1 MQGSNRWL
9 GKFTGCYSWRILN
22 AFITKKICETI
33 TMDFDSLIENKSGLG
48 TAGIVVINKDQDIV
62 SVHGQNCSVL

>member
-1 MQGSNRWL
+1 MGIPLKDLINKYASGSNRWL

-48 TAGIVVINKDQDIV
+48 TRSRYCGNQ
-62 SVHGQNCSVL
+62 